1 MINEKIFSELIN
13 RGVITRV
20 GLKTSDFSSFQDLQ
34 KKGFVT
40 QISSDVI
47 YDNIVSDY
55 TEKENKVTDFLSV
68 MTGGGDAVLP
78 FDIVLDAPIVIEK
91 DVTLDLNG
99 HNIHMNSWIE
109 DDGSSNS
116 YAFWVKGG
124 TLTINGNGMVST
136 SDAEYSMAVWVN
148 GGNVV
153 INDGKFVNKG
163 SGCDLI
169 YLSGKGDLTINGG
182 YFAATEIG
190 EIVEGTLNKRSA
202 INIKDASRSTCNVYV
217 KGGTFLG
224 FNPADNLSEGPNT
237 NFVVDGYETVED
249 RLYYTVKES

>member
-1 MINEKIFSELIN
+1 MINEKIFKELIN

-20 GLKTSDFSSFQDLQ
+20 GLKASDFSSFQDLQ
-34 KKGFVT
+34 KKGFVK
-40 QISSDVI
+40 QISSDIV
-47 YDNIVSDY
+47 YDDIVSDY
-55 TEKENKVTDFLSV
+55 TERENKLADFLAV

-78 FDIVLDAPIVIEK
+78 FDIVLDTPIEITN

-116 YAFWVKGG
+116 YAFWVKDG
-124 TLTINGNGMVST
+124 TLTINGNGTVST

-169 YLSGKGDLTINGG
+169 YLSNKGNLTINGG
-182 YFAATEIG
+182 RFVPSEVDERGADVANLRT
-190 EIVEGTLNKRSA
+190 A
-202 INIKDASRSTCNVYV
+202 INIKDASRSTCKVYV

-224 FNPADNLSEGPNT
+224 FNPADNLSEGPDT
-237 NFVVDGYETVED
+237 NFVADGYESVED
-249 RLYYTVKES
+249 GLYYVVREA

>member
-20 GLKTSDFSSFQDLQ
+20 GLKASDFSSFQDLQ
-34 KKGFVT
+34 KKGFAT
-40 QISSDVI
+40 QISSDIV
-47 YDNIVSDY
+47 YDDVVSDY
-55 TEKENKVTDFLSV
+55 TEKENKLADFLAV
-68 MTGGGDAVLP
+68 MTEGGNAVLP
-78 FDIVLDAPIVIEK
+78 FDIVLDAPIEVTN

-99 HNIHMNSWIE
+99 HNILVNSWIE

-116 YAFWVKGG
+116 YTFWVKGG
-124 TLTINGNGMVST
+124 TLTINGNGTVST
-136 SDAEYSMAVWVN
+136 SDADYSMAVWVN
-148 GGNVV
+148 GGDVV

-169 YLSGKGDLTINGG
+169 YLSGKGNLTINGG
-182 YFAATEIG
+182 YFVATEIG

-202 INIKDASRSTCNVYV
+202 INIKDASRSTCKVYV

-224 FNPADNLSEGPNT
+224 FNPADNLSEGPDT
-237 NFVVDGYETVED
+237 NFVVDGYESVED
-249 RLYYTVKES
+249 GLYYVVREA

>member
-20 GLKTSDFSSFQDLQ
+20 GLKASDFSNIKDLQ
-34 KKGFVT
+34 KKGFAT
-40 QISSDVI
+40 QIASEVI
-47 YDNIVSDY
+47 YDDVVSDY
-55 TEKENKVTDFLSV
+55 TEKENKLTEFLSV
-68 MTGGGDAVLP
+68 MTNGGNATLP
-78 FDIVLDAPIVIEK
+78 FGIVLDSSIEVTN

-116 YAFWVKGG
+116 YAFWVKDGS
-124 TLTINGNGMVST
+124 LTINGDGVVST
-136 SDAEYSMAVWVN
+136 SDAEYSMCIWVN
-148 GGNVV
+148 GGDVV
-153 INDGKFVNKG
+153 VNGGKFVNSG

-169 YLSGKGDLTINGG
+169 YLSNKGNLTINGG
-182 YFAATEIG
+182 RFVPAEVDERGADVANLRT
-190 EIVEGTLNKRSA
+190 A
-202 INIKDASRSTCNVYV
+202 INVKDSSRNTCKVYV

-237 NFVVDGYETVED
+237 NFVADGYESVED
-249 RLYYTVKES
+249 GLYYVVKEV